1 MRDFRFGFT
10 LATPRSPRDLR
21 EICRTAE
28 AYGFDV
34 ALGVDHLG
42 PDRTAPFTAAV
53 AAAYACEHLRV
64 GSYVLNVGFWNPSL
78 LAREVM
84 SAVRLTG
91 GRFELGL
98 GTGVVKAQFDA
109 ARIAWQPFSERV
121 DRLADTIDEVTELL
135 AVEQDLT
142 PPPLLLGGTG
152 ERTLALAAGKADIV
166 SFGGRFQVTGQP
178 PATLRIA
185 TVAETE
191 QRVRFYE
198 SIAGERAEQQ
208 ERNCFVLDVEV
219 TEDRRAAAA
228 RVAADY
234 APYTT
239 VEEALDSPFLLFGT
253 EDEIARQV
261 LDNRERFGFSY
272 LSVQRPHMEVLGP
285 IIKKIH
291 SLA

>member
-21 EICRTAE
+21 DICRTAE
-28 AYGFDV
+28 AYGYDV

-42 PDRTAPFTAAV
+42 PDRTSPFTAAV
-53 AAAYACEHLRV
+53 AAAYACEELRV
-64 GSYVLNVGFWNPSL
+64 GSYVLNIGFWNPSL
-78 LAREVM
+78 LARDVM

-109 ARIAWQPFSERV
+109 AGIAWQPFQERV
-121 DRLADTIDEVTELL
+121 NRLADTINELTELL
-135 AVEQDLT
+135 AVEQDVT

-152 ERTLALAAGKADIV
+152 ERTLGLAADKADIV
-166 SFGGRFQVTGQP
+166 SFGGRFQVPGQP

-185 TVAETE
+185 TAAEAE
-191 QRVRFYE
+191 QRVAFYE
-198 SIAGERAEQQ
+198 SVAGGRAEQQ

-239 VEEALDSPFLLFGT
+239 VEEALESPFLLFGT
-253 EDEIARQV
+253 EDEIAHQI
-261 LDNRERFGFSY
+261 LENRERYGFSY

-285 IIKKIH
+285 IIKQVH

>member
-1 MRDFRFGFT
+1 MHDFRFGFT
-10 LATPRSPRDLR
+10 LATPRSPGDLR
-21 EICRTAE
+21 DICRTAE
-28 AYGFDV
+28 AYGYDV
-34 ALGVDHLG
+34 AVGVDHLG
-42 PDRTAPFTAAV
+42 PDRTSPFTAAV
-53 AAAYACEHLRV
+53 AAAYACQDLRV
-64 GSYVLNVGFWNPSL
+64 GSYVLNIGFWNPSL
-78 LAREVM
+78 LARDVM

-109 ARIAWQPFSERV
+109 AGIPWQPFQERV
-121 DRLADTIDEVTELL
+121 NRLSETIDRLTELL

-152 ERTLALAAGKADIV
+152 ERTLTLAAAKADIV
-166 SFGGRFQVTGQP
+166 SFGGRFQVAGQP

-185 TVAETE
+185 TAAEAE
-191 QRVRFYE
+191 QRVAFYE

-219 TEDRRAAAA
+219 TDDRRAAAA
-228 RVAADY
+228 RLAADY

-239 VEEALDSPFLLFGT
+239 VEEALESPFLLFGT

-261 LDNRERFGFSY
+261 LESRERFGFSY
-272 LSVQRPHMEVLGP
+272 FSVQRPHMEVLGP
-285 IIKKIH
+285 IIKLIR

>member
-1 MRDFRFGFT
+1 MHDFRFGFT

-21 EICRTAE
+21 DICRTAE
-28 AYGFDV
+28 AYGYDV

-42 PDRTAPFTAAV
+42 PNRTSPFVAAV
-53 AAAYACEHLRV
+53 AAAYACEEMRV
-64 GSYVLNVGFWNPSL
+64 GSYVLNIGFCNPSL
-78 LAREVM
+78 LARDVM

-109 ARIAWQPFSERV
+109 AGIAWQPFQERV
-121 DRLADTIDEVTELL
+121 DRLSDTIDRLTELL

-152 ERTLALAAGKADIV
+152 ERTLTLAAGKADIV

-185 TVAETE
+185 TAAEAE
-191 QRVRFYE
+191 QRVAFYE

-219 TEDRRAAAA
+219 TDDRRAAAA
-228 RVAADY
+228 RLAADY

-239 VEEALDSPFLLFGT
+239 VEEALESPFLLYGT
-253 EDEIARQV
+253 EDEIARQI
-261 LDNRERFGFSY
+261 LQNRERFGFSY
-272 LSVQRPHMEVLGP
+272 ISVQRPHMEVLGP
-285 IIKKIH
+285 IIKQVR